1 MEVYFDNSATTKPTE
16 EVIEAVIN
24 GMREF
29 YGNPSSLHKMGI
41 KCDREL
47 LSCREKLASLIN
59 CTKEEV
65 YFTSGG
71 SESNNMIIKGITKPG
86 NHIIISNFE
95 HPSVLSTC
103 KELEEHGVKVTYL
116 DVNSVGQ
123 IDIEQLEESICKD
136 TVLVSIMHVNNEIG
150 TIQDLERIGNLIKE
164 RSQRAKFHVDAV
176 QSFGKFKIDV
186 KKYKID
192 MLSVSAHKIHGP
204 KGIGFCYIRKG
215 LSLAP
220 LISGGGQEKGFRSGT
235 ENLPSALGMV
245 KAAEEISKNIESN
258 FNKVTELKR
267 YFIDKLQNIK
277 DIKINSPLDN
287 KISPYVLNV
296 SFIGVRA
303 EVLLHLLEEKD
314 IYVSTGSAC
323 SSRHISTKGSH
334 VLNAI
339 GLTEKEI
346 TGAIRFS
353 FSSFNTIEEVDYV
366 IEVLRNS
373 LTFLRRVKI

>member
-1 MEVYFDNSATTKPTE
+1 MEVYFDNSATTRPTE
-16 EVIEAVIN
+16 EVIEAVSN

-47 LSCREKLASLIN
+47 LSSREKLSNLIN
-59 CTKEEV
+59 CIKEEI

-86 NHIIISNFE
+86 NHVIISSFE

-150 TIQDLERIGNLIKE
+150 AIQDLERIGNLIKE

-186 KKYKID
+186 KKCKID

-215 LSLAP
+215 LSVAP

-235 ENLPSALGMV
+235 ENLPSVLGMV
-245 KAAEEISKNIESN
+245 KAAEEISKNLDSN

-277 DIKINSPLDN
+277 DIKINSSLDE

-323 SSRHISTKGSH
+323 SSRHINTKGSH

>member
-1 MEVYFDNSATTKPTE
+1 MEVYFDNSATTRPTE
-16 EVIEAVIN
+16 EVIEAVSN

-47 LSCREKLASLIN
+47 LSCREKLASLIS
-59 CTKEEV
+59 CTKEEI

-150 TIQDLERIGNLIKE
+150 AIQDLERIGNLIKE

-176 QSFGKFKIDV
+176 QSFGKIKIDV
-186 KKYKID
+186 KKCKID

-215 LSLAP
+215 LSVLP

-245 KAAEEISKNIESN
+245 KAAEEISSNLESN

-277 DIKINSPLDN
+277 DIKINSPLDD

-323 SSRHISTKGSH
+323 SSRHINTKGSH

>member
-1 MEVYFDNSATTKPTE
+1 MEVYFDNSATTKPID
-16 EVIEAVIN
+16 EVIEAIN
-24 GMREF
+24 YGMREF

-47 LSCREKLASLIN
+47 LNCRERLANIIN
-59 CTKEEV
+59 CTREEI

-71 SESNNMIIKGITKPG
+71 SESNNMIIKGLTKSG
-86 NHIIISNFE
+86 NHIIISGFE

-116 DVNSVGQ
+116 DVDEFGQ

-150 TIQDLERIGNLIKE
+150 AVQDLDKIGKLVKE
-164 RSQRAKFHVDAV
+164 KSKRAKFHVDAV
-176 QSFGKFKIDV
+176 QSFGKFKIDI
-186 KKYKID
+186 KKSNID
-192 MLSVSAHKIHGP
+192 ALSVSAHKIHGP
-204 KGIGFCYIRKG
+204 KGTGFCYIRKG

-220 LISGGGQEKGFRSGT
+220 LVSGGGQEKGFRSGT
-235 ENLPSALGMV
+235 ENLPAVMGMV
-245 KAAEEISKNIESN
+245 KAAEIIYKDIDDK
-258 FNKVTELKR
+258 FNRTLELKR
-267 YFIDKLQNIK
+267 YFINRLEDVK
-277 DIKINSPLDN
+277 DIRINSPLNDN
-287 KISPYVLNV
+287 ISPYILNV

-339 GLTEKEI
+339 GLSEKEI

-366 IEVLRNS
+366 IEVLKNS

>member
-1 MEVYFDNSATTKPTE
+1 MEVYFDNSATTKPID
-16 EVIEAVIN
+16 EVIEAMN
-24 GMREF
+24 YGMREF

-47 LSCREKLASLIN
+47 LSCRERLANIIN
-59 CTKEEV
+59 CTKEEI

-71 SESNNMIIKGITKPG
+71 SESNNMIIKGLTKPG
-86 NHIIISNFE
+86 NHIIISGFE

-116 DVNSVGQ
+116 DVDNFGQ

-150 TIQDLERIGNLIKE
+150 AVQDLEKIGKLVKE
-164 RSQRAKFHVDAV
+164 RSKRAKFHVDAV
-176 QSFGKFKIDV
+176 QSFGKFKIDI
-186 KKYKID
+186 KKSNID
-192 MLSVSAHKIHGP
+192 SLSVSAHKIHGP
-204 KGIGFCYIRKG
+204 KGTGFCYVRKG

-220 LISGGGQEKGFRSGT
+220 LVSGGGQEKGFRSGT
-235 ENLPSALGMV
+235 ENLPAVMGMV
-245 KAAEEISKNIESN
+245 KAAQIIYKNIDDK
-258 FNKVTELKR
+258 FNRTLELKR
-267 YFIDKLQNIK
+267 YFISRLEDVK
-277 DIKINSPLDN
+277 DIRINSPLN
-287 KISPYVLNV
+287 ENISPYILNV
-296 SFIGVRA
+296 SFVGVRA

-339 GLTEKEI
+339 GLSEKEI

-366 IEVLRNS
+366 IEVLKNS

>member
-1 MEVYFDNSATTKPTE
+1 MEVYFDNSATTRPTE

-47 LSCREKLASLIN
+47 LSCREKLSSLIN
-59 CTKEEV
+59 CTKEEI

-150 TIQDLERIGNLIKE
+150 AIQDLERIGNLIKE

-215 LSLAP
+215 LSVLP

-245 KAAEEISKNIESN
+245 KAAEEITKNIENN

-277 DIKINSPLDN
+277 DIKINSPLDD
-287 KISPYVLNV
+287 KTSPYVLNV

-323 SSRHISTKGSH
+323 SSRHITTKGSH